1 MLKGGRWFSLKVPEM
16 IEFLERWLLR
26 AVGVLTG
33 SIVLAIASIL
43 MLQVLGRHVFEYPI
57 PWPEEVA
64 GFLFVWLI
72 FLGAIVAYR
81 QGGLIGIDW
90 LLGKMPGRVAGLVR
104 LISDTLVM
112 GLLVGLIWTG
122 VEATIAASGSS
133 TTVLRF
139 SWAWVYLAFPIG
151 CTILLLA
158 FLVSFVRDLARLRH
172 GGSSDRRTANEED
185 GHH

>member
-1 MLKGGRWFSLKVPEM
+1 MILLFGRQIML
-16 IEFLERWLLR
+16 EFVEKCLLR
-26 AVGVLTG
+26 AVSVLTG
-33 SIVLAIASIL
+33 FLVVAIAAIL
-43 MLQVLGRHVFEYPI
+43 LLQVLGRHVFEYPF

-64 GFLFVWLI
+64 GFMFVWLI

-90 LLGKMPGRVAGLVR
+90 VLGKLPSTIARVVR
-104 LISDTLVM
+104 LVSDALVI
-112 GLLVGLIWTG
+112 GLLVGFVWTG
-122 VEATIAASGSS
+122 VEATIAASGLS

-158 FLVSFVRDLARLRH
+158 FVVSFLRDL
-172 GGSSDRRTANEED
+172 SSFKGQTPETPDTQKDWEE
-185 GHH
+185 HR